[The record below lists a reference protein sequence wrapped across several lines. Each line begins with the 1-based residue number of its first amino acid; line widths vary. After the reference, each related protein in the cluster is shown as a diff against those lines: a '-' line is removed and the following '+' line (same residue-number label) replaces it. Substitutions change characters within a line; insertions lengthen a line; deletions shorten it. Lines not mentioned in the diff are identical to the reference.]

1 MAKYIYLDHAAT
13 TPLDPKVLK
22 TMLPYFTKNYG
33 NPSSLHELGREAQQA
48 VENSRK
54 TIAKL
59 LNAQPEEIIFTS
71 GGTESINL
79 AIKGIAF
86 QKKKGH
92 IITSQIEHAAV
103 LETCKY
109 LETKGF
115 ESTYL
120 PVDKTGQVSPQEVEK
135 TIRNDTVLISIH
147 YANNEIGTIEPIA
160 KIGKIA
166 RKHQILFHTDACQ
179 AGSLL
184 LDVKKLNVD
193 LLTLNGSKIYG
204 PKGVGLLY
212 KREGVS
218 LEPLFHGGGQEAG
231 FRSGTENVSGIVG
244 LARALELV
252 QKDKERENQKLESLR
267 TYFVAQVKKE
277 IPSVIINGHTTL
289 HLSNSISLSLPG
301 LEAETILRYLDQEKI
316 YVSTGSACS
325 SNQIEVSH
333 VLKAIG
339 LSDETT
345 RGTVRF
351 TLGKETTKKELK
363 KVVRVL
369 VKVVK
374 SLRSVGN

>member
-1 MAKYIYLDHAAT
+1 MAKFIYLDHAAA

-22 TMLPYFTKNYG
+22 AMLPYFNKQYG
-33 NPSSLHELGREAQQA
+33 NPSSLHTLGMKAHQA

-54 TIAKL
+54 TIAQI
-59 LNAQPEEIIFTS
+59 LNSQPEEIIFTS

-79 AIKGIAF
+79 AIKGLAF

-109 LETKGF
+109 LETQGF
-115 ESTYL
+115 EVTYL
-120 PVDKTGQVSPQEVEK
+120 PVDGSGFVSSHSVERA
-135 TIRNDTVLISIH
+135 IQRDTVLISIH
-147 YANNEIGTIEPIA
+147 YANNEVGTIEPLA
-160 KIGKIA
+160 EIGKIA

-218 LEPLFHGGGQEAG
+218 LEPLFHGGGQDAG
-231 FRSGTENVSGIVG
+231 LRSGTENVSGIVG
-244 LARALELV
+244 LARALELA
-252 QKDKERENQKLESLR
+252 QKDKERENRKLESLR
-267 TYFVAQVKKE
+267 DYFVAQVKKE
-277 IPSVIINGHTTL
+277 IPSVVVNGHAAL
-289 HLSNSISLSLPG
+289 HLPNSISLSFPR
-301 LEAETILRYLDQEKI
+301 LEAETILRYLDQEQI

-325 SNQIEVSH
+325 SNQIEISH

-339 LSDETT
+339 LSDEMA

-351 TLGKETTKKELK
+351 TLGKETTKKELE

-369 VKVVK
+369 VKIVK
-374 SLRSVGN
+374 SLGSVGN